1 MLKVQSI
8 PLAGVGQW
16 QGDRER
22 KVSKGVVGTDKYRD
36 ESHQMQRGKDGDQ
49 GQSQPMESPVSA
61 PLGSVV
67 SSLDEHDVTVIC
79 H

>member
-1 MLKVQSI
+1 MARRQ
-8 PLAGVGQW
+8 
-16 QGDRER
+16 R

-67 SSLDEHDVTVIC
+67 SSLDE
-79 H
+79 